1 MNSYRDI
8 YDALASLCQKHDLP
22 RAFSLDQPEDALHGD
37 YATNIAFPL
46 AKVLGKSPKDTA
58 ETVID
63 DLRGSLSEVVEK
75 IEVAGPGFINFFLL
89 DDVRTDEAEGVA
101 VSDIANETGKGRVLV
116 EYTDPNCFKVF
127 HVGHLMANTIGEA
140 TARLYEASG
149 YDVTRVCYPSDIG
162 RNVAMGVWGVMK
174 KESEK
179 PSSGATLKE
188 KIEFLGACYA
198 YANNAF
204 ETDEK
209 AKAEIVEVNK
219 AIYDGSDARVMEV
232 YAEGRALSLEYFDT
246 LYGKLGTTF
255 DAFIYESEVA
265 DPGLAIVKANMGAIF
280 EESEGAIVFKGESE
294 GLHTRVFVN
303 SVGLPTYE
311 TKDLGNYEKKLAL
324 VPHAHAYVTITA
336 AEQND
341 YFKVVNKVE
350 EKIYPELAGK
360 LVHISHGMMRL
371 PSGKMSS
378 RTGNVIGGEDL
389 LDQITEKIGERIKE
403 MRVEAKDQ
411 AQLANDIAVGA
422 VKFSILKQA
431 PGKDTIFDFDKSIS
445 FEGDSGPYLQYTHA
459 RLCALLDK
467 ASEAG
472 IDIESY
478 TIENPERELEQVI
491 IGYTQTLEK
500 AYADLGPHHIV
511 QHLLRLTRAFN
522 NMYGRQQ
529 IVDENEK
536 EKSAYYVMLSQ
547 AVKNILAHGLHTLG
561 ISAPER
567 M

>member
-1 MNSYRDI
+1 MNSYVTIHEALVSICRDNE
-8 YDALASLCQKHDLP
+8 LSPL
-22 RAFSLDQPEDALHGD
+22 FTLDQPEDGKHGD
-37 YATNIAFPL
+37 YATNIAF
-46 AKVLGKSPKDTA
+46 VLGKKVSKSPKDAA
-58 ETVID
+58 E
-63 DLRGSLSEVVEK
+63 DLSVKLSSELEDVVEK
-75 IEVAGPGFINFFLL
+75 IEIAGPGFINFFLK
-89 DDVRTDEAEGVA
+89 DDVRTDEAESVA
-101 VSDIANETGKGRVLV
+101 LSDITNETGKGKVIV

-149 YDVTRVCYPSDIG
+149 YEVTRVCYPSDIG

-179 PSSGATLKE
+179 PTSSASLKE
-188 KIEFLGACYA
+188 KVAFLGMCYA

-204 ETDEK
+204 ETDEV
-209 AKAEIVEVNK
+209 AKKEIIEVNQ
-219 AIYDGSDARVMEV
+219 AIYAGSDARVMEV
-232 YAEGRALSLEYFDT
+232 YAEGRALSLEYFDQ
-246 LYGKLGTTF
+246 LYTKLGTTF

-265 DPGLAIVKANMGAIF
+265 DPGLAIVKAHMGTLF
-280 EESEGAIVFKGESE
+280 EESEGAIVYKGEQD

-311 TKDLGNYEKKLAL
+311 TKDLGNYERKLSL
-324 VPHAHAYVTITA
+324 VPNAEVLVVVTA

-350 EKIYPELAGK
+350 EKIHPELTGK
-360 LVHISHGMMRL
+360 LIHISHGMMRL

-389 LDQITEKIGERIKE
+389 LDMVAEQITSRVEE
-403 MRVEAKDQ
+403 MRVEEQDKE
-411 AQLANDIAVGA
+411 QLVNDISVGA

-431 PGKDTIFDFDKSIS
+431 PGKDTIFDFEKSIS

-467 ASEAG
+467 ATESG
-472 IDIESY
+472 VNVESY
-478 TIENPERELEQVI
+478 IIENPERELEQVI
-491 IGYTQTLEK
+491 IGYTQVLEK
-500 AYADLGPHHIV
+500 AYRDLGPHHIV
-511 QHLLRLTRAFN
+511 QHLLKLTRAFN
-522 NMYGRQQ
+522 SMYARQQ
-529 IVDENEK
+529 IVDENNT

-561 ISAPER
+561 IVAPER